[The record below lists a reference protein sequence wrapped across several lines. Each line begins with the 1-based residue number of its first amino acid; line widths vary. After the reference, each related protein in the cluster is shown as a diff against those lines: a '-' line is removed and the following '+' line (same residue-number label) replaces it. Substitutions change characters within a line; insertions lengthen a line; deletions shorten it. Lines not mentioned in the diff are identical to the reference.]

1 MYILTRINGF
11 GSIVTCVLL
20 NVKKKGK
27 ELSDLIRRLKF
38 SLRVLYI
45 SLQLPLEIIVIV
57 LFSAATIYITP
68 IVFMSFVYW
77 NLDFVD
83 IRLWNNG
90 ARAVYV
96 ILVILLSLAIFG
108 RRKRYFK

>member
-1 MYILTRINGF
+1 M
-11 GSIVTCVLL
+11 
-20 NVKKKGK
+20 
-27 ELSDLIRRLKF
+27 SDLIRRLKF

-96 ILVILLSLAIFG
+96 MLVILLSLAIFG
-108 RRKRYFK
+108 RRKKIF